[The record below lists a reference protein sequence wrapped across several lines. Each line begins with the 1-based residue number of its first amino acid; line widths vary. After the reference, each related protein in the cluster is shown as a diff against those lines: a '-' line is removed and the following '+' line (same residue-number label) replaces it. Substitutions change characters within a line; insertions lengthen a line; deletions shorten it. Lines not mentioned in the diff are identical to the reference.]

1 MSTNSINQFSVA
13 DDGRVTNSPP
23 QSTKKCTRTTPC
35 SQQDCNS
42 CTEPVNDSHVR
53 DLANDLEDSQIKP
66 TIPPNHWITKL
77 TKALKETIQ
86 DQDPVELKMLINRY
100 ERKIDALSD
109 DDFDYDRTEIKQL
122 HRDAMQ
128 ILASIP
134 TIPIQLPSPPPPL
147 QTVKQH
153 QDGQNDSTQ
162 LVR

>member
-1 MSTNSINQFSVA
+1 
-13 DDGRVTNSPP
+13 
-23 QSTKKCTRTTPC
+23 
-35 SQQDCNS
+35 
-42 CTEPVNDSHVR
+42 
-53 DLANDLEDSQIKP
+53 
-66 TIPPNHWITKL
+66 
-77 TKALKETIQ
+77 
-86 DQDPVELKMLINRY
+86 MLINRY

-109 DDFDYDRTEIKQL
+109 DDFDYDRTEIKQI

-134 TIPIQLPSPPPPL
+134 TIPIQLPPPPPL